1 VLTAFGYPMIVC
13 LVYLFIVGTVVGSFL
28 NVCIYRIPT
37 KDRLL
42 DSLHAIVSPKSR
54 CPKCGNGIPMWFN
67 VPVLGWLML
76 RGRCYHCRGSISV
89 RYPLLEFANGLLW
102 VLLYWMHIPDSYH
115 ATLSDSM
122 VHGLHGPVTSAV
134 AASWLPDWC
143 LTPRAILHW
152 QFFYHLVLV
161 EALFVASFIDIDL
174 RIIPDGSTLPAMLV
188 GVLGA
193 ALVPVLYL
201 TPVFHQELR
210 VGRELKFLL
219 PDSLDW
225 LILENTIP
233 QWVTGSPHLH
243 GLAVSL
249 AGLIIGG
256 GIVWLV
262 RLIGFWTLNRE
273 AMGFGDVILMALIGS
288 FLGWQATL
296 IVFFLAPMMALT
308 VVAAT
313 WLFRRQRELPFGPY
327 LSLAALVTVLFW
339 KPMWRQFE
347 PIFGSGPMLLVAGL
361 TMLVAF
367 AVVMRGFRFVME
379 LFGLASYED
388 EWYEGEWTSAD
399 HLFHFSG
406 ETVDPEQG
414 RWPQSSAWPGQHS
427 SRGWT
432 QYRTWR
438 HGPDR

>member
-1 VLTAFGYPMIVC
+1 MLTAFGYPMIVC
-13 LVYLFIVGTVVGSFL
+13 LVYLFIIGTVVGSFL

-37 KDRLL
+37 RDRLL

-54 CPKCGNGIPMWFN
+54 CPKCGNGIPTRFN
-67 VPVLGWLML
+67 VPVLGWLLL
-76 RGRCYHCRGSISV
+76 RGRCYHCRGSISI
-89 RYPLLEFANGLLW
+89 RYPLLEFTNGLLW
-102 VLLYWMHIPDSYH
+102 VIAYWMHIPDGLQ

-122 VHGLHGPVTSAV
+122 VHGLYGPVGA
-134 AASWLPDWC
+134 AASWLPAAC

-152 QFFYHLVLV
+152 QFIYHMVLI

-174 RIIPDGSTLPAMLV
+174 RIIPDGSTVPAMIV

-193 ALVPVLYL
+193 AFVPVLYL
-201 TPVFHQELR
+201 TPVFHQEPR
-210 VGRELKFLL
+210 IARELSFLL
-219 PDSLDW
+219 PDSVDW
-225 LILENTIP
+225 LILKTAVPGWIE
-233 QWVTGSPHLH
+233 SLPHLH
-243 GLAVSL
+243 GLTVSL

-256 GIVWLV
+256 GTVWLV
-262 RLIGFWTLNRE
+262 RAIGFWALNRE
-273 AMGFGDVILMALIGS
+273 AMGFGDVILMGLIGS

-296 IVFFLAPMMALT
+296 IIFFLAPLFALT

-327 LSLAALVTVLFW
+327 LSLAALVVVLFW
-339 KPMWRQFE
+339 RPMWRQFE

-361 TMLVAF
+361 SMAIAF
-367 AVVMRGFRFVME
+367 AIVMRGFRFFME

-388 EWYEGEWTSAD
+388 LPTGEWTSAD

-406 ETVDPEQG
+406 ETVDPNQG
-414 RWPQSSAWPGQHS
+414 RWPEQSWPGRHS

-432 QYRTWR
+432 QYQTWR
-438 HGPDR
+438 HSPDR